1 MCKDL
6 LDLCVRFAHKIE
18 DQEQT
23 IEELQKENKIL
34 SNRKIA
40 HWIPIEKGFV
50 YECSEC
56 HKICYP
62 KFPYCPICGSRM
74 EEEVKPIDY

>member
-6 LDLCVRFAHKIE
+6 LDLCVIFAHKIE
-18 DQEQT
+18 DQEHT
-23 IEELQKENKIL
+23 IEELQEENMIL

-40 HWIPIEKGFV
+40 HWIPVDKGYCF
-50 YECSEC
+50 ECSKC
-56 HKICYP
+56 HKIFYP

-74 EEEVKPIDY
+74 EEVKPIV